1 MGCSTLINMIAD
13 TSALLPVTRH
23 SGGHHLD
30 NQLIFRRHPP
40 SKIHFMFKLCI
51 MMRLDTLMKNK
62 YALVHAK
69 CIRRYFAA
77 KLQVP
82 RSNKRGARAGG
93 YTGRYFRLNDIDYF
107 Q

>member
-13 TSALLPVTRH
+13 TSILLPVTGH
-23 SGGHHLD
+23 SGGHHLN
-30 NQLIFRRHPP
+30 NQLIFCRHPP

-51 MMRLDTLMKNK
+51 MMRLDTLMKNE

-77 KLQVP
+77 KLLGWDLLLPMGCVNM
-82 RSNKRGARAGG
+82 R
-93 YTGRYFRLNDIDYF
+93 
-107 Q
+107 